1 VSFETI
7 VYEMKDG
14 VAKLHQ
20 EFGEARHRPAV
31 SGNAQGARSK
41 GFEKVLAVCRRE
53 RRTVVLEHEARLAL
67 EQAGVKT
74 AASALVAADA
84 DEAVTAFKTLGSV
97 PVAMKVV
104 SVDIIHKTD
113 AGGVKLNRSRNTTV
127 ASQIRKAITSAAAI
141 K

>member
-1 VSFETI
+1 MCCITAIKEAAESFETI

-67 EQAGVKT
+67 ERAGVET
-74 AASALVAADA
+74 AAS
-84 DEAVTAFKTLGSV
+84 
-97 PVAMKVV
+97 P
-104 SVDIIHKTD
+104 
-113 AGGVKLNRSRNTTV
+113 SR
-127 ASQIRKAITSAAAI
+127 RGRCR
-141 K
+141 